1 MSIAYI
7 AIGSNVGNRRYHCL
21 KAVELLEQSGQAVSK
36 ISSLYETEPW
46 GVKNQP
52 PFINMAVEI
61 ETEFPPKKLLGLL
74 KKIEKKMGRKKTVRW
89 GPRVIDLDILFYD
102 DLTLN
107 NDDLVIPHP
116 LMHTRVFVLEPLS
129 EIAPEKVHPVLRKKV
144 ASLLR
149 EHTSSGAARKVR

>member
-7 AIGSNVGNRRYHCL
+7 GIGSNVGNRRYHCL
-21 KAVELLEQSGQAVSK
+21 KAVELLEQNGQKVSK

-46 GVKNQP
+46 GVKDQP

-61 ETEFPPKKLLGLL
+61 ETAFPPKKLLGLL

-102 DLTLN
+102 DLTVN
-107 NDDLVIPHP
+107 DDDLVIPHP
-116 LMHTRVFVLEPLS
+116 FMHIRAFVLEPLS
-129 EIAPEKVHPVLRKKV
+129 EIAPEIVHPVLRKKV
-144 ASLLR
+144 AALLR
-149 EHTSSGAARKVR
+149 ENTPSGASRKVR